1 MSLDVSFM
9 FNILPEIFIAS
20 KETIIMALISL
31 VLSLIIAT
39 IMALISYN
47 KVKILNEIVK
57 VYTSIFRGTP
67 LLVQLYALYFGLPRA
82 IPALVDMSPFTAMI
96 IALSVNMSAYM
107 SETIRGAISS
117 VDKGQYE
124 AGASIGLTNVQIFR
138 RIVMPQAIRV
148 AIPALSN
155 HFVDLIKGSSLA
167 FTIGVIEIMAAANYN
182 GGSKYKYLEAFLVAG
197 FVYWFILFI
206 FELVQKKIEA
216 KLNSAY

>member
-9 FNILPEIFIAS
+9 FKILPEIFIAS
-20 KETIIMALISL
+20 KETIIIALISL
-31 VLSLIIAT
+31 LLSLAIA
-39 IMALISYN
+39 IVMALISYN
-47 KVKILNEIVK
+47 EVKVLNQIVK

-82 IPALVDMSPFTAMI
+82 VPALIDMSAFTAII
-96 IALSVNMSAYM
+96 IALSINMSAYM

-117 VDKGQYE
+117 VDRGQYE

-155 HFVDLIKGSSLA
+155 HFVDLVKGSSLA
-167 FTIGVIEIMAAANYN
+167 FTIGVMEIMATANYN

-206 FELVQKKIEA
+206 FGFIQKKIEE
-216 KLNSAY
+216 KLNTAY